1 MVAGFIPPDHWG
13 EVSGML
19 RKSGSVVLDAN
30 GNGVIEFGLDNDNQ
44 RWVVTSIV
52 TQTNQTANAQL
63 VPYCT
68 GVLNT
73 YTLATLG
80 PSNQFGTTYDGN
92 NDTFGGALDVSPTD
106 TFCVL
111 YYPPPGQS
119 GAPLSGVIA
128 VAVIRGTYYTR
139 RT

>member
-1 MVAGFIPPDHWG
+1 MTAGFFPPDHWA

-19 RKSGSVVLDAN
+19 RKSGSVKLDAS
-30 GNGVIEFGLDNDNQ
+30 GNGVILFEVDNASQ
-44 RWVVTSIV
+44 RWVVTSVV
-52 TQTNQTANAQL
+52 TQTDQPAVSTL

-68 GVLNT
+68 GALNT
-73 YTLATLG
+73 YSVSTLG
-80 PSNQFGTTYDGN
+80 PSNTFGTTYSAN
-92 NDTFGGALDVSPTD
+92 NDTFGGAIDVSPTD

-119 GAPLSGVIA
+119 GALLSGVRA
-128 VAVIRGTYYTR
+128 TAVIRGTYYTR

>member
-1 MVAGFIPPDHWG
+1 MVAGFIPPDHWS

-19 RKSGSVVLDAN
+19 RKSGSVKLDAN
-30 GNGVIEFGLDNDNQ
+30 GNGVIEFGVDNASQ
-44 RWVVTSIV
+44 RWVVNSIV
-52 TQTNQTANAQL
+52 TQTDQDSTATV

-68 GVLNT
+68 GAINT
-73 YTLATLG
+73 YTLATLS
-80 PSNQFGTTYDGN
+80 PSNQFGTSYSGN

-119 GAPLSGVIA
+119 GSSLSGVRAI
-128 VAVIRGTYYTR
+128 AVIRGTYYTR
-139 RT
+139 RS